1 MRSQRQELADRAAQ
15 AVAGVLGTP
24 PAAPRSARS
33 LFDLPGFDSIAV
45 VAVLERL
52 ETELGV
58 EVPADLIV
66 PEAFDSLDSLTDL
79 LATTVTGATPEAI
92 R

>member
-1 MRSQRQELADRAAQ
+1 MRPQRQELADRAAH
-15 AVAGVLGTP
+15 AVAAVLGTP
-24 PAAPRSARS
+24 PGAPRSAHS

-52 ETELGV
+52 ETDLGV

-79 LATTVTGATPEAI
+79 LATTVAGANREAV